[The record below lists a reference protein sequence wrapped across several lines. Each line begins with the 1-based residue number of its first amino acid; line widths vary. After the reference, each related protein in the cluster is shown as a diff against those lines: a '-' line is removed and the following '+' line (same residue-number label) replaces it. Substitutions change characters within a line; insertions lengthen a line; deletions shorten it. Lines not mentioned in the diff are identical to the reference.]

1 MRIAILC
8 TAVFLATAAR
18 VAAQPGE
25 PRTSI
30 SAITGVA
37 KTYDDEGSIG
47 RGWLVGAS
55 VERVLF
61 GTTRLE
67 GSLEL
72 VTHSRDTGHFA
83 AEGDTTIAGVSL
95 VHRFGR
101 RTVQPYV
108 LGGVTVGH
116 HSGKSSFDDLRFTAS
131 STDVGLRF
139 GAGVAVVV
147 NERFEV
153 SPEFRMNGF
162 FIDNDSSPW
171 MVPSFGVRAGYRF

>member
-8 TAVFLATAAR
+8 TTVFLATAAAA
-18 VAAQPGE
+18 AAQPDE
-25 PRTSI
+25 SRTSVT
-30 SAITGVA
+30 AITGVA
-37 KTYDDEGSIG
+37 KTYDDESSLG
-47 RGWLVGAS
+47 RGWLVGGS
-55 VERVLF
+55 VDRVLF

-83 AEGDTTIAGVSL
+83 AEGDTTIVGLSL

-108 LGGVTVGH
+108 LGGVTIGH
-116 HSGKSSFDDLRFTAS
+116 HSGTSSFDDLRFTAS
-131 STDVGLRF
+131 STDLGLRF

-147 NERFEV
+147 NPRFEV

-162 FIDNDSSPW
+162 FIDNDSNPW
-171 MVPSFGVRAGYRF
+171 MVSSFGVRVGYRF

>member
-1 MRIAILC
+1 MRIVIFC
-8 TAVFLATAAR
+8 TAVLISAAGTA
-18 VAAQPGE
+18 AAQPAE
-25 PRTSI
+25 SRTSI
-30 SAITGVA
+30 SGITGVA

-47 RGWLVGAS
+47 RGWLIGGS
-55 VERVLF
+55 IERVLF

-67 GSLEL
+67 GSLEW

-83 AEGDTTIAGVSL
+83 AEGDTVIGGLSL

-116 HSGKSSFDDLRFTAS
+116 HSGKSSFDELRFTAS

-139 GAGVAVVV
+139 GGGAAVML

-162 FIDNDSSPW
+162 FIENDSNPW
-171 MVPSFGVRAGYRF
+171 MIPSFGIRLNYRF

>member
-1 MRIAILC
+1 MRVAILC
-8 TAVFLATAAR
+8 TAVFLATAGAP
-18 VAAQPGE
+18 AAQPGE
-25 PRTSI
+25 SRTSI
-30 SAITGVA
+30 TAITGVA
-37 KTYDDEGSIG
+37 KTYDDEGSLG
-47 RGWLVGAS
+47 RGWLVGGS
-55 VERVLF
+55 VDRVLF

-83 AEGDTTIAGVSL
+83 AEGDTTIVGLSL

-101 RTVQPYV
+101 QTVQPYV
-108 LGGVTVGH
+108 LGGVTIGH

-131 STDVGLRF
+131 STDLGLRF

-147 NERFEV
+147 NTRFEV

-162 FIDNDSSPW
+162 FIDNDSNPW
-171 MVPSFGVRAGYRF
+171 MIPSFGIRLGYRF

>member
-1 MRIAILC
+1 MRIALFC
-8 TAVFLATAAR
+8 TAVFLTSAATA
-18 VAAQPGE
+18 AAQPGE
-25 PRTSI
+25 SRTSVT
-30 SAITGVA
+30 AVTGVA

-47 RGWLVGAS
+47 RGWLVGGS

-67 GSLEL
+67 GSLEF

-83 AEGDTTIAGVSL
+83 AEGDTTIIGLSL

-101 RTVQPYV
+101 RPVQPYV
-108 LGGVTVGH
+108 LAGVTIGH

-131 STDVGLRF
+131 STDFGLRF
-139 GAGVAVVV
+139 GAGMAVRV

-153 SPEFRMNGF
+153 SPEFRMNSF
-162 FIDNDSSPW
+162 FIDNDSNPW
-171 MVPSFGVRAGYRF
+171 MVPSFAVRVGYRF

>member
-8 TAVFLATAAR
+8 TALLISAAGTA
-18 VAAQPGE
+18 AAQPVE
-25 PRTSI
+25 SRTSVSGI
-30 SAITGVA
+30 AGVA

-47 RGWLVGAS
+47 RGWLIGGS

-67 GSLEL
+67 GSLEW

-83 AEGDTTIAGVSL
+83 AEGDTVIGGLSL

-108 LGGVTVGH
+108 LGGVTIGH

-131 STDVGLRF
+131 STDAGLRF
-139 GAGVAVVV
+139 GGGLAVLV
-147 NERFEV
+147 NQRFEV

-162 FIDNDSSPW
+162 FIDNDSNPW
-171 MVPSFGVRAGYRF
+171 MIPSFGIRLGYRF

>member
-8 TAVFLATAAR
+8 TMVFLATAATA
-18 VAAQPGE
+18 AAQPGE
-25 PRTSI
+25 SGTSVT
-30 SAITGVA
+30 AITGVA

-47 RGWLVGAS
+47 RGWLVGGS

-83 AEGDTTIAGVSL
+83 AEGDTIIVGLSL

-108 LGGVTVGH
+108 LGGVTIGH

-131 STDVGLRF
+131 TTDFGVRF
-139 GAGVAVVV
+139 GGGVAVVV

-153 SPEFRMNGF
+153 SPEFRMNSF
-162 FIDNDSSPW
+162 FVDDDSSPW
-171 MVPSFGVRAGYRF
+171 MVPSFGVRVGYRF

>member
-8 TAVFLATAAR
+8 TTVFLATAAT

-25 PRTSI
+25 SRTSVTAVI
-30 SAITGVA
+30 GVA

-47 RGWLVGAS
+47 RGWVVGGS

-67 GSLEL
+67 GSLDF

-83 AEGDTTIAGVSL
+83 AEGDTTILEVSL

-101 RTVQPYV
+101 RTVQPYG
-108 LGGVTVGH
+108 LGGVTIGH
-116 HSGKSSFDDLRFTAS
+116 HSGKSSFDDLRFSAS
-131 STDVGLRF
+131 STDFGLRF
-139 GAGVAVVV
+139 GAGLAVIV

-162 FIDNDSSPW
+162 FIDNDSNAW
-171 MVPSFGVRAGYRF
+171 MVPTFGVRMGYRF

>member
-1 MRIAILC
+1 MRVAILC
-8 TAVFLATAAR
+8 TAVFLATAGAP
-18 VAAQPGE
+18 AAQPGE
-25 PRTSI
+25 SRTSI
-30 SAITGVA
+30 TAITGVA
-37 KTYDDEGSIG
+37 KTYDDEGSLG
-47 RGWLVGAS
+47 RGWLVGGS
-55 VERVLF
+55 VDRVLF

-83 AEGDTTIAGVSL
+83 AEGDTTIVGLSL

-101 RTVQPYV
+101 QTVQPYV
-108 LGGVTVGH
+108 LGGVTIGH

-131 STDVGLRF
+131 STDLGLRF

-147 NERFEV
+147 NTRFEV

-162 FIDNDSSPW
+162 FIDNDSNPW
-171 MVPSFGVRAGYRF
+171 MVPSFGVRVGYRF

>member
-1 MRIAILC
+1 MRVAILC
-8 TAVFLATAAR
+8 TAVFLATAGAA
-18 VAAQPGE
+18 AAQPGE
-25 PRTSI
+25 SRTSVT
-30 SAITGVA
+30 AITGVA
-37 KTYDDEGSIG
+37 KTYDDEGSLG
-47 RGWLVGAS
+47 RGWFVGGS
-55 VERVLF
+55 VDRVLF

-83 AEGDTTIAGVSL
+83 AEGDTTIVGLSL

-101 RTVQPYV
+101 QTVQPYV
-108 LGGVTVGH
+108 LGGVTIGH

-131 STDVGLRF
+131 STDLGLRF

-147 NERFEV
+147 NTRFEV

-162 FIDNDSSPW
+162 FIDNDSNPW
-171 MVPSFGVRAGYRF
+171 MVPSFGVRVGYRF